1 MARTGRTA
9 ASPSRLARSAPPLR
23 GVGLDRLPP
32 VQRRLARPDCVARSW
47 RDVPPP
53 PSLRGRAAFGELPA
67 DLYVVPGPWPRRSA
81 PPSTCASRR
90 RGRPSTMSPSRTRSG
105 RARRTASLAAM
116 SSPRPTLSQAHPL
129 PMTAAPKFQRHDR
142 GGHEQA
148 RAVRCRHR
156 PFVQPL
162 FRDHFELEFYVRR
175 RAKNGVKLVSI
186 TREMGVRSSVLK
198 WRKGWDSNPRYP
210 CRHAG
215 FQDRCLKPL
224 GHPSSSRRSG
234 TYRKPPANAMRTWEQ
249 PWDQSITFPR
259 IPPIVSRAP

>member
-1 MARTGRTA
+1 VTALARTGRTA

-23 GVGLDRLPP
+23 GFGLDRLPP
-32 VQRRLARPDCVARSW
+32 VSD
-47 RDVPPP
+47 
-53 PSLRGRAAFGELPA
+53 GLPA
-67 DLYVVPGPWPRRSA
+67 RTVLRD
-81 PPSTCASRR
+81 
-90 RGRPSTMSPSRTRSG
+90 RGAMSPSRTRSG
-105 RARRTASLAAM
+105 GARHTASLAAM

-175 RAKNGVKLVSI
+175 LAKNGVKLVSI